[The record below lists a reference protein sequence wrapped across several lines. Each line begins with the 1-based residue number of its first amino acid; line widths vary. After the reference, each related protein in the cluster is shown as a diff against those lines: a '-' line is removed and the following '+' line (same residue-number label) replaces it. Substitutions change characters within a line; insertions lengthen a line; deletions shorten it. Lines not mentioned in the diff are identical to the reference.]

1 MNFNPY
7 YVVEYGDELLELD
20 ETYRRALSYDVSA
33 MAGWLR
39 SQQHQPLLAIG
50 AGGSLPVAELIARLH
65 YLATGRIAKSSEPI
79 ELFNLNP
86 RADGFAGVLVT
97 AGGGHSDS
105 LAACVR
111 LGHDIGGDWAVF
123 CGKEDSPGEALLQDS
138 RRPVFAFELLPDA
151 HGWVAVNALLGQ
163 AVVAAHAFAVA
174 YPEHFQP
181 LPASVAEL
189 LPLGAATI
197 AEALQRVTE
206 TLGDALARDRLVFL
220 YGPDTRAA
228 ALDLDSKFAE
238 SGLGW
243 LSLSEY
249 RNFAHGRYQSLLP
262 EPERHGVIAF
272 VTPYEEAIARATL
285 ERIPEPIA
293 VGELT
298 LPVLSG
304 AAEQVSSLLTLLI
317 SVGALADVR
326 QLRPGWGT
334 RGTFG
339 DELYELDLDQHFPLR
354 TAAEPAGRLL
364 TTPTLEGKE

>member
-1 MNFNPY
+1 LNFNPY
-7 YVVEYGDELLELD
+7 YVVEYEDELLEL
-20 ETYRRALSYDVSA
+20 EQTYRRALSHDVSA
-33 MAGWLR
+33 MAAWLR
-39 SQQHQPLLAIG
+39 SRQHQPLLAVG

-65 YLATGRIAKSSEPI
+65 YLATGHIAKSSEPI

-105 LAACVR
+105 LAACAR
-111 LGHDIGGDWAVF
+111 LAHDVGGDWAVF
-123 CGKEDSPGEALLQDS
+123 CGKEDSPGEALLQGSD
-138 RRPVFAFELLPDA
+138 RPVFAFELLPDA

-163 AVVAAHAFAVA
+163 AVVAAQAFAVA
-174 YPEHFQP
+174 YPEHFEP
-181 LPASVAEL
+181 LPASLADL
-189 LPLGAATI
+189 LPLDATTI
-197 AEALQRVTE
+197 ADLLERLTASLGGALS
-206 TLGDALARDRLVFL
+206 RDRLVFL

-249 RNFAHGRYQSLLP
+249 RNFAHGRYQALLP
-262 EPERHGVIAF
+262 QPERYGVLAF

-285 ERIPEPIA
+285 ACIPDPIA
-293 VGELT
+293 VGEVT

-304 AAEQVSSLLTLLI
+304 AAEQVSSLVTLLV
-317 SVGALADVR
+317 SVGALAKVR
-326 QLRPGWGT
+326 KLRPGWGT

-339 DELYELDLDQHFPLR
+339 DELYEFDLSQYFPLR
-354 TAAEPAGRLL
+354 TAAEPLGRLL
-364 TTPTLEGKE
+364 TTSTREGRE